1 MELKVS
7 RNSDL
12 SIHVQLKEQI
22 KGLVLDEILQ
32 YEEQL
37 PTVRQLGEFL
47 QINKNTVSKV
57 YKELENEGYVESQKG
72 RGTFVSYKKDA
83 QKNEFLE
90 EIEKILRKGISG
102 GINYEEIMGM
112 VYFKSHHLRFLAHKG
127 KIDKMAIIECNPTS
141 IADFKELVKKDIK
154 NVEVR
159 GVLIE
164 DLQNNFKTIEKEL
177 KDIEFIAIPYLHY
190 HEVDKELDKL
200 GKEVFTFGINQSLKL
215 FNNSKKMKNKIVG
228 IIGKDLDEE
237 YVVKRQ
243 FQNVKTRAFNY
254 YGGIEKKGLDPLK
267 NFLREVDF
275 LILTDSVEEEI
286 VKQLKPKK
294 PYIVFMGKYA
304 VDDMKI
310 LKEIFN

>member
-1 MELKVS
+1 M
-7 RNSDL
+7 
-12 SIHVQLKEQI
+12 
-22 KGLVLDEILQ
+22 
-32 YEEQL
+32 
-37 PTVRQLGEFL
+37 
-47 QINKNTVSKV
+47 
-57 YKELENEGYVESQKG
+57 
-72 RGTFVSYKKDA
+72 
-83 QKNEFLE
+83 E
-90 EIEKILRKGISG
+90 EIEKILRKGISS

-141 IADFKELVKKDIK
+141 ISDFKELVKKDIK

-164 DLQNNFKTIEKEL
+164 DLQNNYKAVEKEL
-177 KDIEFIAIPYLHY
+177 EGVEFIAIPYLHY
-190 HEVDKELDKL
+190 HEVDKELEKL

-215 FNNSKKMKNKIVG
+215 FNNSKKMKNKVVG

-254 YGGIEKKGLDPLK
+254 YGGIEKNGLEPLK

-286 VKQLKPKK
+286 VKHLKPRK